1 MRTEVMSHMT
11 VQPDTPE
18 LGTIFSLASQKLL
31 LTKSHRPL
39 VLDKD
44 ALFEEM

>member
-1 MRTEVMSHMT
+1 MSYMT
-11 VQPDTPE
+11 VQPDNPE

-31 LTKSHRPL
+31 STKSHRPS

-44 ALFEEM
+44 ALF